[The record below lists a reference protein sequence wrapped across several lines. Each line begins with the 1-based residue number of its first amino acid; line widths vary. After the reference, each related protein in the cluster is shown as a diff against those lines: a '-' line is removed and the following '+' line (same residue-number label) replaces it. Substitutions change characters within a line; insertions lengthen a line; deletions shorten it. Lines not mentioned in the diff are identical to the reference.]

1 MARVTDPPATEP
13 PATGRAGPRTGAR
26 QRLLEV
32 AARLFYAEGIHAV
45 GIDRI
50 IAEAGVA
57 KATLY
62 AHFSGKE
69 ELVAAYLS
77 ERSDRWASDVAARV
91 EPLPPGSPER
101 VLAPFD
107 LLAERVATPGYRGC
121 PFINAAAEF
130 PAPGLVAD
138 RITDHRERVRGAFE
152 ALAAEAGAAGRDVG
166 TDLVVLYDGAMTAAH
181 LDADPSAVTGA
192 RALAASVVSGAHVPA
207 GTAG

>member
-1 MARVTDPPATEP
+1 MEP
-13 PATGRAGPRTGAR
+13 TGARTGAR

-32 AARLFYAEGIHAV
+32 AGRLFYAEGIHAV

-69 ELVAAYLS
+69 ELVAAYLG

-91 EPLPPGSPER
+91 EPLSPGSPER
-101 VLAPFD
+101 ALAPFD
-107 LLAERVATPGYRGC
+107 LLAERVTVPGYRGC

-130 PAPGLVAD
+130 PPPGLVAD
-138 RITDHRERVRGAFE
+138 RIADHRRRVRGTFE
-152 ALAAEAGAAGRDVG
+152 ALAAEAGGAPGSAAAE
-166 TDLVVLYDGAMTAAH
+166 LVVLYDGAMTAAH

-192 RALAASVVSGAHVPA
+192 RALAASVVA
-207 GTAG
+207 GLHAPGSTTG